1 MLLVADGSY
10 REHLAA
16 LPDGVRV
23 EWFETERDLLDAVPE
38 AEVLL
43 LGPDRGWP
51 IGPAVEAAKRL
62 RWVHTRAAGVDR
74 GQLQPLARFQ
84 ERAIT
89 VTNGSGVS
97 SIPIAEYVALALL
110 LAAKGMPQLLAQQ
123 HERVWKKPAASK
135 ELAGT
140 TAMLLGFGDVGRA
153 VAARIAPFGVDILA
167 VRRSPSPEAGIEV
180 IGPSAWRARLA
191 TVDWLIVTTP
201 LTDDTRHLVG
211 AAELAAM
218 RDDAWLVNVSR
229 GEVVD
234 QDAVAAALQA
244 GAIGGAVLDV
254 TEPEPLPADD
264 ELWGLPNAIV
274 TPHCSWVSPEFL
286 PRATELFLDNLRR
299 WCAGASLRNVVDL
312 EAGY

>member
-1 MLLVADGSY
+1 MLLVADVSY
-10 REHLAA
+10 RNHLDA
-16 LPDGVRV
+16 LPDGVLV
-23 EWFETERDLLDAVPE
+23 DWFESEDDLLEVVPE

-51 IGPAVEAAKRL
+51 IGRVVEAAKRL

-74 GQLQPLARFQ
+74 GQLHPLAVLR
-84 ERAIT
+84 ERDIT
-89 VTNGSGVS
+89 LTNGSGIS
-97 SIPIAEYVALALL
+97 SIPIAEYVTLAVLL
-110 LAAKGMPQLLAQQ
+110 VAKGMPQLLAQQ
-123 HERVWKKPAASK
+123 QERAWKKPAVSR
-135 ELAGT
+135 EVAGT

-153 VAARIAPFGVDILA
+153 VAARLQPLGVDVLA
-167 VRRSPSPEAGIEV
+167 VRRQPAPEAGVEV
-180 IGPSAWRARLA
+180 LGPSAWRDRLDA
-191 TVDWLIVTTP
+191 VDWLVVTTP

-229 GEVVD
+229 GEVLD
-234 QDAVAAALQA
+234 QRALTSA
-244 GAIGGAVLDV
+244 LREGAIGGAVLDV
-254 TEPEPLPADD
+254 TTPEPLPADD
-264 ELWGLPNAIV
+264 ELWGLSNAVV

-299 WCAGASLRNVVDL
+299 WCTGAPLRNVVDL

>member
-10 REHLAA
+10 RDHLDA

-23 EWFETERDLLDAVPE
+23 EWFENEGDLLDAVPE

-51 IGPAVEAAKRL
+51 MGPVVEAAKRL

-74 GQLQPLARFQ
+74 GQLQPLSLFR
-84 ERAIT
+84 ERDIT
-89 VTNGSGVS
+89 VTNGSGIS
-97 SIPIAEYVALALL
+97 STPIAEYVALAVL

-123 HERVWKKPAASK
+123 RERVWAKPASSK
-135 ELAGT
+135 ELSGT

-153 VAARIAPFGVDILA
+153 VAARLRPFGVEVLA
-167 VRRSPSPEAGIEV
+167 VRRQPAPEVGVEV
-180 IGPSAWRARLA
+180 IGPSAWRDRLGG
-191 TVDWLIVTTP
+191 VDWLVVTTP
-201 LTDDTRHLVG
+201 LTADTRHLVG

-218 RDDAWLVNVSR
+218 RGDAWLVNVSR

-234 QDAVAAALQA
+234 QRAVAAALRE
-244 GAIGGAVLDV
+244 GTIGGAVLDV
-254 TEPEPLPADD
+254 TDPEPLPADD
-264 ELWGLPNAIV
+264 ELWGLPNAVV
-274 TPHCSWVSPEFL
+274 TPHCSWVSPAFL
-286 PRATELFLDNLRR
+286 PRATDLFLDNLRR
-299 WCAGASLRNVVDL
+299 WCSGAPLRNVVDL